1 MKKALSLILFAAAV
15 FSGCQKDL
23 IEAQPEENNSEE
35 LTTIVAYLD
44 VDTNSKLSLVD
55 GVKLTWAVGDQI
67 KVGNNKTFTVSTIDP
82 DNPSKAYFTG
92 TAPTAAEKYR
102 AFYPTQ
108 SYSSSAGRFVL
119 LDTQN
124 YGVDNKVTYVNY
136 MYAETTDYNEIHF
149 HNVCGL
155 LAIDLKGEG
164 TVSNIQVS
172 ADQYMSGTLNGMA
185 FSEGGALTYT
195 GWYSSMSSKP
205 ATYVNL
211 GCGKAATL
219 SKDAAR
225 RFYIAVPEADYTNLK
240 LTITTDKGTLSIP
253 ATKTASVKKNNIYH
267 IPEIT
272 VDIKPLEFNATLTV
286 DKCEATSLS
295 EVDLVVSIVPEDKD
309 VYYIPA
315 VESASYVS
323 SFEDALE
330 LAKEDIAYW
339 KSRGKT
345 TLNALISA
353 GLAIKGDDLGDAQF
367 YYCTPESDYVLYAY
381 AVDED
386 LNVSAAIELPF
397 TTPAYTLPPTSATY
411 EDYLGTW
418 TMGSTAI
425 TISQN
430 VEGESYSIT
439 GIPGQADYDVPV
451 VAEFDEGYFF
461 LKEQQTSKM
470 LYVDDTEYGYV
481 YLSGI
486 FMSTYPYYP
495 WYGDSPQTILIG
507 EYADGNIKVTPGSC
521 EHAPFEGFALKLLS
535 NADKLYSV
543 GDIVSIDNLTPP
555 AKLPEA
561 LFGQWTCASAT
572 DEISGVTYSNWVWT
586 ISEQASGVT
595 IDNFDIAMPYVTG
608 LNGTLVNSVAATYEG
623 DDKAGT
629 LTIKGGA
636 RTGLNDGTYYVSWY
650 SDDYNSNWAIVFDVD
665 LENGT
670 ISLHNGSFDCEA
682 SDVYTAYNAPLVFTK
697 GAPVSAKANIAS
709 GSKIAGKSK
718 VARHAGNNSKSI
730 TLILEDASKNHKAQK
745 HSVKEI
751 RF

>member
-67 KVGNNKTFTVSTIDP
+67 KVGNKTFTVSTIDP

-124 YGVDNKVTYVNY
+124 YGLDNKVTYVNY

-225 RFYIAVPEADYTNLK
+225 RFYIAVPEADYDNLK
-240 LTITTDKGTLSIP
+240 LVITTDKGTMAVP
-253 ATKTASVKKNNIYH
+253 ATKKASVKKNNIYH

-272 VDIKPLEFNATLTV
+272 VDIKPLEFDAQIAVVKNTAT
-286 DKCEATSLS
+286 ATSL
-295 EVDLVVSIVPEDKD
+295 DLTLSVTPTDKN
-309 VYYIPA
+309 VYYVVDIQSPA
-315 VESASYVS
+315 YTD
-323 SFEDALE
+323 SFKDAYE
-330 LAKEDIAYW
+330 LAKGHISNFSSYPL
-339 KSRGKT
+339 S
-345 TLNALISA
+345 TLVQA
-353 GLAIKGDDLGDAQF
+353 GLAFKGDCAEYKPRYSLTQDA
-367 YYCTPESDYVLYAY
+367 DYVAFAY
-381 AVDED
+381 AVDEYY
-386 LNVSAAIELPF
+386 NVSSAIKLGLHTAKGELPECSAQYSDYIGEWTLGTDVITVAELENGKTYKVTGISTLTSAYCTIPYVTASF
-397 TTPAYTLPPTSATY
+397 EKGNFVLNEQYTGVTTTTPYGNAEFNLSALTQGSPNYPFATKTPTMILYGQYSNDKITVY
-411 EDYLGTW
+411 SSYDGLGVSFLILS
-418 TMGSTAI
+418 GSNAGRGMVLSPTT
-425 TISQN
+425 TIS
-430 VEGESYSIT
+430 
-439 GIPGQADYDVPV
+439 
-451 VAEFDEGYFF
+451 
-461 LKEQQTSKM
+461 
-470 LYVDDTEYGYV
+470 TE
-481 YLSGI
+481 
-486 FMSTYPYYP
+486 MKHP
-495 WYGDSPQTILIG
+495 
-507 EYADGNIKVTPGSC
+507 EAM
-521 EHAPFEGFALKLLS
+521 
-535 NADKLYSV
+535 
-543 GDIVSIDNLTPP
+543 
-555 AKLPEA
+555 PEA
-561 LFGQWTCASAT
+561 LFGQWKVT
-572 DEISGVTYSNWVWT
+572 DGYK
-586 ISEQASGVT
+586 
-595 IDNFDIAMPYVTG
+595 
-608 LNGTLVNSVAATYEG
+608 
-623 DDKAGT
+623 DKDG
-629 LTIKGGA
+629 KA
-636 RTGLNDGTYYVSWY
+636 RTGWTWTLSQNGMGVMIGNFDPMFEEAGAADYDTPLFIWDSSAKTLTLPSGTETGYAIQWY
-650 SDDYNSNWAIVFDVD
+650 GLDSDTNFEDIVFNVD

-670 ISLHNGSFDCEA
+670 LTLANASFITYDGEYWY
-682 SDVYTAYNAPLVFTK
+682 SWYDAPLVFHKVVATSTPAK
-697 GAPVSAKANIAS
+697 TTTSASKRNVNVVAKTYDGNLKRNIPNLPVKVTNMKANIA
-709 GSKIAGKSK
+709 
-718 VARHAGNNSKSI
+718 
-730 TLILEDASKNHKAQK
+730 E
-745 HSVKEI
+745 
-751 RF
+751 